1 MFTHPASI
9 NQYCSYFSYL
19 YKFMIDTLQCYTMS
33 LHVVLCIV
41 VKRPAIS
48 PLRSPALAKRVRLS
62 VMSPGRPYPPYP
74 SYPPYPGGLDSSFSP
89 YSLYSHGPM
98 YPSPRHELPYHQPH
112 HPGGTHASIL
122 ERVAETER
130 IKPVTA
136 VNT

>member
-1 MFTHPASI
+1 
-9 NQYCSYFSYL
+9 
-19 YKFMIDTLQCYTMS
+19 MIDTLQCYTMS

-112 HPGGTHASIL
+112 QPGGNNASIL

-130 IKPVTA
+130 IIASQVQYL
-136 VNT
+136 VLC